1 MRYKVKL
8 IVAGDPDDIQLQGLS
23 AGKTFRR
30 QSPSFSNAFCGLGS
44 HSIHQ
49 QLHRVSCL
57 PEGQYAPFQSA
68 ILQSNAILYV
78 DIYS

>member
-1 MRYKVKL
+1 MTSSSKAFRQVR
-8 IVAGDPDDIQLQGLS
+8 LS
-23 AGKTFRR
+23 NVSHLPTRTLFR
-30 QSPSFSNAFCGLGS
+30 LGS

-78 DIYS
+78 DVYS